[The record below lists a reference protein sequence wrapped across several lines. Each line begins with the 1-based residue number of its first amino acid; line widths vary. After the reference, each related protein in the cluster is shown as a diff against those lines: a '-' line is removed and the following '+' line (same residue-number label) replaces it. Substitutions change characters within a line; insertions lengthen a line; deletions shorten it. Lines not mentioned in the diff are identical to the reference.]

1 VGCPPKGEAEFQ
13 RELADALLE
22 ASNVA
27 VKPFLAAAVAWLQQR
42 REVLSN
48 STQAGGQRYFNLRDM
63 LADLTYTANENN
75 NEPEQSEEDLV
86 NASLSAP
93 GGKLAWI
100 LYGNLVAREPNQ
112 GCGFDRELGRRFTRV
127 ADAEGKPGLLARVF
141 LAQHLDTLDWVDP
154 AGAAEKLVPRFAL
167 TDPDAAA
174 LWQPALSVRS
184 VLLGSSTRSSLHFC
198 KFSRERISR
207 YMSRRGRRGL
217 WDTCCK
223 RRYGTGGMKA
233 GTI

>member
-93 GGKLAWI
+93 GGQ
-100 LYGNLVAREPNQ
+100 VS
-112 GCGFDRELGRRFTRV
+112 
-127 ADAEGKPGLLARVF
+127 
-141 LAQHLDTLDWVDP
+141 LDTI
-154 AGAAEKLVPRFAL
+154 
-167 TDPDAAA
+167 
-174 LWQPALSVRS
+174 WQSCR
-184 VLLGSSTRSSLHFC
+184 
-198 KFSRERISR
+198 K
-207 YMSRRGRRGL
+207 
-217 WDTCCK
+217 
-223 RRYGTGGMKA
+223 GT
-233 GTI
+233 